1 MGVSAAT
8 MMMAS
13 SVVSAAG
20 QYQQIQYQKAAN
32 AREKTRYERESKMAQ
47 IEAIEQEN
55 LRRDM
60 LNTTLANNIAFQAGS
75 GYYDD
80 SRSFLNINKQARIKG
95 AKDIKN
101 IKLMGL
107 SVQQKYRDQMFENDI
122 AMKSN
127 VFGGYTSI
135 IAGLTTGYADYKWN
149 KTPKIPKIKSGDVRI
164 HGGRE

>member
-13 SVVSAAG
+13 TVVSAAG
-20 QYQQIQYQKAAN
+20 TYQQIQYQKAAN

-60 LNTTLANNIAFQAGS
+60 LNQTLANNIAFQAGA

-80 SRSFLNINKQARIKG
+80 SRSFLNINQQARIKG

-122 AMKSN
+122 ALKSN

-135 IAGLTTGYADYKWN
+135 ITGLTSGYADYKWN
-149 KTPKIPKIKSGDVRI
+149 KTPSKKSFAVDYEQAYGS
-164 HGGRE
+164 GE

>member
-1 MGVSAAT
+1 MGISAAT

-13 SVVSAAG
+13 TVVSAAG
-20 QYQQIQYQKAAN
+20 TYQQIQYQKAAN
-32 AREKTRYERESKMAQ
+32 ARERTRYERESKMAQ

-60 LNTTLANNIAFQAGS
+60 LNQTLANNIAFQAGA

-80 SRSFLNINKQARIKG
+80 SRSFLNINQQARIKG

-107 SVQQKYRDQMFENDI
+107 RVQQKYRDQMFENDV
-122 AMKSN
+122 ALKAA

-135 IAGLTTGYADYKWN
+135 ITGLTSGYADYKWN
-149 KTPKIPKIKSGDVRI
+149 KTPSKKSFAVDYEQAYGS
-164 HGGRE
+164 GE

>member
-13 SVVSAAG
+13 TVVKAVG
-20 QYQQIQYQKAAN
+20 TYQQIQYQKAAN
-32 AREKTRYERESKMAQ
+32 ARERTRYERESKMAQ

-60 LNTTLANNIAFQAGS
+60 LNQTLANNIAFQAGA

-80 SRSFLNINKQARIKG
+80 RRSFLNINQQARIKG

-107 SVQQKYRDQMFENDI
+107 SVQQKYRDQMFENDV
-122 AMKSN
+122 ALKSA

-135 IAGLTTGYADYKWN
+135 ITGLTSGYADYKWN
-149 KTPKIPKIKSGDVRI
+149 KTPSKKSFAVDYEQAYGS
-164 HGGRE
+164 GE